1 MGNAKRPMKCWFG
14 YIVICAVACFSGMP
28 SASAVPTPDPLA
40 AWLIEWAGCDKGLCV
55 HVGCDT
61 GLLTGELVRHG
72 KFLVE
77 GLEFDENRIKT
88 ARRNLASTYGTVTV
102 RECSLEKLSYAENLV
117 NLVVMDDVTR
127 CGAALDDVLRVL
139 RLGGVAVVGQ
149 SSDAVESDGQFTR
162 QQLESMLREA
172 GLREFEVREQ
182 HGVWAR
188 IEKPW
193 PTEFDQ
199 WTHPRYNATGNAV
212 CADTAASPPRR
223 IRWIAGPMRAPG
235 YQISAGGR
243 NFYAGIIA
251 RDAFNGLRLWSR
263 SIEPAPL
270 GAANPVASDKLLFV
284 VHQRKLQ
291 AWDAD
296 SGETVRGYDAAGSPH
311 EVFHQD
317 GMLVTVDDSSIRA
330 LDVAT
335 GKQLWRRSAS
345 IPGCVSV
352 SDNAVFFVRGNPR
365 RGEKCEVLRLDLA
378 TGDEVWRQG
387 KARFRNDSED
397 YEWLGRATKS
407 SYHAG
412 LLALETST
420 YTDFEE
426 GNEIH
431 VLSADDGSYLCGRSS
446 EPGGHY
452 GQARALFV
460 DGLLWTRDGRN
471 TEGMDPRTGEV
482 KRRYPVGT
490 GHCFPP
496 VATPRYMIAGEMHFT
511 DLATGDVDAHRI
523 SKGTCSRA
531 TGFVPANGL
540 VYVAPKNCVC
550 WPMLKG
556 FVALAPE
563 RPGGSDVAEENE
575 LPTAYLETAGEANL
589 VDVDAVGDG
598 WPCYRGD
605 AWRSG
610 STTMELP
617 IEFETKWTR
626 PLGTPAATHL
636 TEDWGYNPFV
646 RGPVTAPVVAAG
658 RLLVA
663 RPDAHEVVAIDARN
677 GKELW
682 RFVADGRVDTPP
694 TIWRGLCLFGTRNG
708 WVYCLQVGS
717 GELIWRLRPA
727 AGEEQIVA
735 FGQTESPW
743 PVAGSVLM
751 VDGTAYFAAG
761 RQYLAEGGVRF
772 FAVDAANGEVRWMKC
787 VNDLSDHHYYKAAG
801 LEFDNYD
808 LMVCEGDN
816 VAMSRWLF
824 DRTTG
829 ESSVVPQSGFA
840 HYTTGG
846 SGVIAPRGH
855 WSYGPRMGR
864 AGDRIKQRP
873 PVVLRENV
881 LIGAT
886 DDRHGL
892 FRRDFT
898 AEECETFDR
907 EWYSYRKVS
916 RVPVDG
922 GELTRTERLMHGAR
936 WNVTEAT
943 GAPINAMVLAGEHI
957 YCATEGGKLAVFST
971 DDGRLVA
978 AQGLSPI
985 VWDGMAA
992 ANGCLYVS
1000 TKTGEIVCL
1009 GNANASNQ

>member
-1 MGNAKRPMKCWFG
+1 M
-14 YIVICAVACFSGMP
+14 
-28 SASAVPTPDPLA
+28 SAVSTTSAEPKPTPLA

-61 GLLTGELVRHG
+61 GLLTGELVQHG
-72 KFLVE
+72 KFFVE
-77 GLEFDENRIKT
+77 GLEPNENRVKT
-88 ARRNLASTYGTVTV
+88 ARRNLASAYGTVTV
-102 RECSLEKLSYAENLV
+102 RECSLEKLPYAENLV

-127 CGAALDDVLRVL
+127 YGAALNDVLRVL
-139 RLGGVAVVGQ
+139 RPGGAAIVGQ
-149 SSDAVESDGQFTR
+149 SSYAVESGRELTR
-162 QQLESMLREA
+162 QQLESLLQEA
-172 GLREFEVREQ
+172 GLKEFEVREQ
-182 HGVWAR
+182 HGIWAR
-188 IEKPW
+188 IEKSW
-193 PTEFDQ
+193 PTELDQ
-199 WTHPRYNATGNAV
+199 WSHPRYNATGNAV
-212 CADTAASPPRR
+212 CADTVSSPPRR

-270 GAANPVASDKLLFV
+270 GAADPVASDKLLFV
-284 VHQRKLQ
+284 VHQGKLQ

-296 SGETVRGYDAAGSPH
+296 SGETVREYNAAGAPI

-317 GMLVTVDDSSIRA
+317 GVLVTVDNNSIRV

-378 TGDEVWRQG
+378 TGSEVWRQG

-412 LLALETST
+412 LLAFETST
-420 YTDFEE
+420 YTDFAE

-431 VLSADDGSYLCGRSS
+431 VVSAADGSYLCGRSS

-471 TEGMDPRTGEV
+471 TEGMDPRTGDVE
-482 KRRYPVGT
+482 RTYPVGT

-496 VATPRYMIAGEMHFT
+496 VATPKYMIAGEMHFT

-556 FVALAPE
+556 FVALAPV
-563 RPGGSDVAEENE
+563 RPGGSDVGEQNE
-575 LPTAYLETAGEANL
+575 LPTAHLETVGEAKL

-605 AWRSG
+605 TWRSG
-610 STTMELP
+610 STTTELP
-617 IEFETKWTR
+617 IVFETKWTR
-626 PLGTPAATHL
+626 PLGVPASSHL
-636 TEDWGYNPFV
+636 AEDWGYNPFI

-658 RLLVA
+658 KLLVA
-663 RPDAHEVVAIDARN
+663 RPDAHEVVAIDAWS

-694 TIWRGLCLFGTRNG
+694 TIWRGLCLFGTRSG

-717 GELIWRLRPA
+717 GALVWRLQAA
-727 AGEEQIVA
+727 AGQEQIVA

-743 PVAGSVLM
+743 PVAGSVLV

-761 RQYLAEGGVRF
+761 RQYLAEGGVRV
-772 FAVDAANGEVRWMKC
+772 FAVDAATGQVRWGTC
-787 VNDLSDHHYYKAAG
+787 VNDLPDHHYYAAAG

-808 LMVCEGDN
+808 LMVREGDK

-824 DRTTG
+824 DGMTG
-829 ESSVVPQSGFA
+829 ESSVVPQGGFA
-840 HYTTGG
+840 HCATGG

-864 AGDRIKQRP
+864 AGDRIKRRP
-873 PVVLRENV
+873 LVVFRENV

-886 DDRHGL
+886 DDRRGL

-898 AEECETFDR
+898 PDECETFDR

-922 GELTRTERLMHGAR
+922 GELTRTERLMQGAR
-936 WNVTEAT
+936 WNVTDAT
-943 GAPINAMVLAGEHI
+943 GAPVNAMVLAGEHV
-957 YCATEGGKLAVFST
+957 YCASEGGKLAVFST
-971 DDGRLVA
+971 SDG
-978 AQGLSPI
+978 GLIATQDLAPI

-992 ANGCLYVS
+992 ANDCLYVS
-1000 TKTGEIVCL
+1000 TKAGEIVCL
-1009 GNANASNQ
+1009 GKAKPSNQ